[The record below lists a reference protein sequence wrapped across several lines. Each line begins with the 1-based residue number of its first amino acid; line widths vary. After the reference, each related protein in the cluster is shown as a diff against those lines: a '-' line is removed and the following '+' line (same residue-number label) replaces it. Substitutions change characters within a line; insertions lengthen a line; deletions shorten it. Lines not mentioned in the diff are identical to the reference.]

1 MEPKK
6 NPNVD
11 VGRNKTLF
19 LEVGLIIA
27 LAVVIGAFSISQSEK
42 VIEIPDLGLVADE
55 IELIDVT
62 VEEQPKPQQVRQAVN
77 VISDILNVVKND
89 TQITTTFD
97 FIDFAEDD
105 IAITTVSVEAEEI
118 DEDVP
123 HVNAEVMP
131 KFQGGDLNTFRK
143 WVHDRLDYPE
153 VARENNIQGKVTV
166 QFVIERDGSLTN
178 IEVLRTPDK
187 LLSDETIRVLK
198 TSPKWEPGR
207 QRNIPVRIRYTL
219 PIDFTLTN

>member
-6 NPNVD
+6 NPKAD

-19 LEVGLIIA
+19 LEIGLVIA
-27 LAVVIGAFSISQSEK
+27 LAVVIGAFSVSQKDK
-42 VIEIPDLGLVADE
+42 VIEIPDFGLVADE
-55 IELIDVT
+55 IELIDIT
-62 VEEQPKPQQVRQAVN
+62 IEEQPKPQQVRQAVN

-105 IAITTVSVEAEEI
+105 IAITTLSVEAEEI
-118 DEDVP
+118 EEDVP
-123 HVNAEVMP
+123 YVTADEMP
-131 KFQGGDLNTFRK
+131 KFQGGDLNVFRR
-143 WVHDRLDYPE
+143 WVHDRLVYPT

-178 IEVLRTPDK
+178 IRVLVTPDK
-187 LLSDETIRVLK
+187 LLSDEVIRVLN
-198 TSPKWEPGR
+198 TSPKWEPGKM
-207 QRNIPVRIRYTL
+207 RNMPVRISYTL
-219 PIDFTLTN
+219 PIDWTLN